1 MKQHYATV
9 DSTLKDTV
17 RRVMNNKPSNK
28 DKAKKRLLKRLNTK
42 GSMSTEDS
50 VPGGVHTEIEEDQ
63 HSENLEHNQGASV
76 LEEEE
81 NVTGDQQ
88 LQVVIYPGTPVNTT
102 DDIINIYEH
111 KMCETSEHLDSFQ
124 VAPVE
129 GEPENHAT
137 IEEDNEESMSYAV
150 HHEPNDEADN
160 QMEGKKEEPSSPVA
174 EFTLG
179 TPEAGEETA
188 EASNDNAEHDENAE
202 KGDSLANNEHKEQ
215 EEQGAERSLYRSLE
229 DDSTEV

>member
-17 RRVMNNKPSNK
+17 RRVMKKKPSNK
-28 DKAKKRLLKRLNTK
+28 DKAKKSLLKRLNTK

-50 VPGGVHTEIEEDQ
+50 VPGGVHAEIEEDP
-63 HSENLEHNQGASV
+63 HSENLEHNEGASV

-88 LQVVIYPGTPVNTT
+88 LQVVIHPRTPVNTT
-102 DDIINIYEH
+102 DDIDNIHEH
-111 KMCETSEHLDSFQ
+111 KMGGTNEHLDSSQ

-129 GEPENHAT
+129 GEPENHDT
-137 IEEDNEESMSYAV
+137 IEEESEESMSYAV
-150 HHEPNDEADN
+150 HHEPNDETDN

-179 TPEAGEETA
+179 TPEVGEETA
-188 EASNDNAEHDENAE
+188 EASNHNAEHDENAA
-202 KGDSLANNEHKEQ
+202 KGDSHANNEDKEQ
-215 EEQGAERSLYRSLE
+215 EEQETERSLYRSLE